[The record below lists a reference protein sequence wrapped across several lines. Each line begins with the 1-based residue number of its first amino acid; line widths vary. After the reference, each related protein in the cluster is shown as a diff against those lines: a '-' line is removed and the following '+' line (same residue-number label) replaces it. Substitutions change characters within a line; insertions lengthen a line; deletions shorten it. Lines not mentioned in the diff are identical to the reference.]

1 MKKHLIPAGT
11 LQDLAIMVEQ
21 DRTEDYITDPTA
33 DMVMLCLK
41 DKLSQDLVDYLYGML
56 QGFNNDTQL
65 NIADN
70 LLDFTTDKVVHLMGY
85 PSVDTVLV
93 ECYNL
98 IAEEKGIDG
107 KDISYVME

>member
-1 MKKHLIPAGT
+1 MKKHLIPAGN
-11 LQDLAIMVEQ
+11 LKGLSIIVEQ
-21 DRTEDYITDPTA
+21 DRTEYYKTDSTA
-33 DMVMLCLK
+33 NAVMTCLK

-65 NIADN
+65 DIADN
-70 LLDFTTDKVVHLMGY
+70 LLDFTTDKVVHLTGF

-98 IAEEKGIDG
+98 IAEEKGFDAKG
-107 KDISYVME
+107 ISYLLE